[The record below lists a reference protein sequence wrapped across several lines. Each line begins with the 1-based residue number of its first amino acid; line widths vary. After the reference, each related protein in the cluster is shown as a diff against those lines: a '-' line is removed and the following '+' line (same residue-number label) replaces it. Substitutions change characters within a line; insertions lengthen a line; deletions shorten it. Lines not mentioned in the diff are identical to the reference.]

1 MAMVIYQRFGPQSGA
16 RDVRSIDM
24 ARNKVPGLFI
34 TGTDTGV
41 GKTYV
46 AALIARQL
54 LELGCR
60 VGVYKPAASGCRR
73 AGGRLVSDDAVALWQ
88 AAGQPGE
95 LAAVCPQRFAAPLA
109 PHLAAEAEGRSID
122 EELLRSGLD
131 YWLTRSD
138 VVLVE
143 GAGGLLSPLSH
154 HQYVAD
160 VAYDLGFP
168 LVVVA
173 RNRLGVINQTL
184 LTLAAAAT
192 FRGGISVAGVVL
204 CDTEPADQQDPSRQ
218 SNGAELACRVS
229 GPVLAELG
237 FQQTQFEPAIDW
249 LRLSKLG

>member
-168 LVVVA
+168 LV
-173 RNRLGVINQTL
+173 
-184 LTLAAAAT
+184 
-192 FRGGISVAGVVL
+192 
-204 CDTEPADQQDPSRQ
+204 TEPADQQDPSRQ